1 MNNTT
6 HPQTAEKLSW
16 QEQARLRLKEGLL
29 ILLAVICIYLWMVL
43 LSFDMND
50 PSFSNST
57 GHMDAVSNAGGHIGA
72 WIADV
77 SFVRSVHS
85 SVAPGGEAAQN
96 RRAYG
101 AAIARR
107 PGRMGGGSPPIA
119 RVMEANAGV
128 WRSHSPRRGARLGE
142 RRVPKYCQCLEAVI
156 KICLFLCRCHP

>member
-1 MNNTT
+1 MKNTT

-77 SFVRSVHS
+77 LFSVLGYFAWLFPLVLMLKTVWCSRTVISAWCSTVGSLPCVRLVLFYCC
-85 SVAPGGEAAQN
+85 AQVL
-96 RRAYG
+96 R
-101 AAIARR
+101 
-107 PGRMGGGSPPIA
+107 
-119 RVMEANAGV
+119 
-128 WRSHSPRRGARLGE
+128 WRISIFQSL
-142 RRVPKYCQCLEAVI
+142 K
-156 KICLFLCRCHP
+156 